1 MAASSA
7 YRCEMD
13 LSPGTRSTPVTARA
27 GDTVIRLVTRIMFN
41 YSNLT
46 GFEALWYLDTTCPH
60 LRPVRVQSSLN
71 PTR

>member
-27 GDTVIRLVTRIMFN
+27 GDTAIRSATRMMFN

-46 GFEALWYLDTTCPH
+46 GFETLWD
-60 LRPVRVQSSLN
+60 
-71 PTR
+71 